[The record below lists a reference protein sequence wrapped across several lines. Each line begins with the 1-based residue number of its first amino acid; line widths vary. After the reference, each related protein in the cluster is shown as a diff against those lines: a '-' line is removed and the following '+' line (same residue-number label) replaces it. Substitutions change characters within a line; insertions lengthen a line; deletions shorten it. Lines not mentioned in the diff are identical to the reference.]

1 MSRPGPVHHADRGC
15 TYTCEDY
22 QTYLAAHGITCS
34 MSRQADGSDN
44 AVMEAFFST
53 VKREE
58 AECFPSYG
66 DAKMALFDYIEVFYN
81 TATATVSFI
90 KSFNDMDGIEAYL
103 VNIDISE
110 LQAIL

>member
-53 VKREE
+53 VKREYV
-58 AECFPSYG
+58 ECFSYS
-66 DAKMALFDYIEVFYN
+66 DAKMALFDHIEVFYN
-81 TATATVSFI
+81 QRRRHSTLG
-90 KSFNDMDGIEAYL
+90 K
-103 VNIDISE
+103 ISSAAFE
-110 LQAIL
+110 RRARVA